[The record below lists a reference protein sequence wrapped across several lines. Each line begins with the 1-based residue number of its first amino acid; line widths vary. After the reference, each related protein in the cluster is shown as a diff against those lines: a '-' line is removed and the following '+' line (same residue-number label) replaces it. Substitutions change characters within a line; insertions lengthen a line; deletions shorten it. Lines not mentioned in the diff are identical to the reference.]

1 MAKTKTQFVCRE
13 CGYTSGKWVGNCPQ
27 CSSWNTFDEEIRQK
41 DQPGRH
47 KARLNGNSYNHRP
60 TLLKDISVQE
70 SNRFTSGMNEFDR
83 VLGGGFMPGSFV
95 LLGGDPGIG
104 KSTIALQMA
113 KENKDIRILYTSGEE
128 SAGQIKQRALRM
140 EYEEP
145 ELQVYTETDINLI
158 IEQARRDKPDILVV
172 DSIQTVFRPELTS
185 MPGTVAQVRE
195 CAALLMQLAK
205 HEGITVLT
213 IGHVTKEGDLAGP
226 RVLEHMVD
234 TVIQF
239 EGDKNLDYRILR
251 SLKNRF
257 GPAQEIGVFEM
268 TAFGLEQVKNP
279 SRLFLSEYDSAVS
292 GNAVVCT
299 MEGSRPVMLEVQA
312 LVTSSNY
319 GMPQR
324 TASGFDQ
331 RRLQLLIAVLEKR
344 GGFPFSSQDVFLN
357 IAGGMKLSE
366 TACDLGVACALV
378 SSLTDKPVASNTAF
392 IGEIGLGAEVRKVTR
407 LQARIEELKKMG
419 FTKAVIPGGSKTDG
433 GGIALKRVSNLQGA
447 LREGLGI

>member
-1 MAKTKTQFVCRE
+1 MSKVKTQFVCRE
-13 CGYTSGKWVGNCPQ
+13 CGYTSGKWVGNCTQ
-27 CSSWNTFDEEIRQK
+27 CSSWNSFDEIAKQK
-41 DQPGRH
+41 EKPGPH
-47 KARLNGNSYNHRP
+47 KARLNGGSYNNRP
-60 TLLKDISVQE
+60 TSLKDISVQE
-70 SNRFTSGMNEFDR
+70 SDRFTSGIGEFDR

-113 KENKDIRILYTSGEE
+113 KANKSIKILYTSGEE

-140 EYEEP
+140 DYEEP

-158 IEQARRDKPDILVV
+158 IEQARQDRPDILVV

-185 MPGTVAQVRE
+185 MPGTVAQIRE

-213 IGHVTKEGDLAGP
+213 IGHVTKDGDLAGP

-239 EGDKNLDYRILR
+239 EGDKSLDYRILR
-251 SLKNRF
+251 TLKNRF

-268 TAFGLEQVKNP
+268 TATGLEQVKNP
-279 SRLFLSEYDSAVS
+279 SQLFLSEYDSTVS

-299 MEGSRPVMLEVQA
+299 MEGSRPVLLEVQA
-312 LVTSSNY
+312 LVTPSNY

-331 RRLQLLIAVLEKR
+331 RRLSLLIAVLEKR
-344 GGFPFSSQDVFLN
+344 GGFPFSQQDVFLN

-366 TACDLGVACALV
+366 TACDLGVVCALI
-378 SSLTDKPVASNTAF
+378 SSLVDKPIAGSLAF
-392 IGEIGLGAEVRKVTR
+392 VGEVGLGAEVRKVTR
-407 LQARIEELKKMG
+407 LQARVEELKKMG
-419 FTKAVIPGGSKTDG
+419 FNKALIPVGRKIAA
-433 GGIALKRVSNLQGA
+433 GGIDLKKVNNLQGA
-447 LREGLGI
+447 LKEGLGI